1 MFNLTEFDHVEKF
14 TVYDAIEFLK
24 NEKKMSLD
32 IILLVLFCNVLN
44 RREDT
49 IAINVYGQVHGG
61 YRYKITDKNKKIL
74 DGEWLGLESVYSW
87 YNNPE
92 NPNYCNINY
101 EFEDEEIQTL
111 KTYFFDK
118 NELMQFLGFHS
129 AKYNQDEQQKDK
141 ITAHQNKGITNNNT
155 PDEIARLNAI
165 IEQQAKEITE
175 LKTEIENLKKP
186 EMAQSIV
193 NYDEFSIYGHTS
205 ENIKIAFEIIK
216 KISEKCD
223 PENPHSYPKK
233 DDFIEYIRKYFTD
246 NNSLAQSLYKI
257 IIPEKVKGKG
267 CPPKG
272 VETFQGFI

>member
-44 RREDT
+44 RRKDT
-49 IAINVYGQVHGG
+49 IDINVYGQVHGG

-74 DGEWLGLESVYSW
+74 NGEWLELESVYSW
-87 YNNPE
+87 YNNPD

-141 ITAHQNKGITNNNT
+141 ITAHQNKGITNNNN

-165 IEQQAKEITE
+165 IEQQAETIAQLEEKLSNPDATTEKENRTSQPQRDIFSLLVIKCYPDVPSRNRLFESINADMKEQGIRASDIKYPT
-175 LKTEIENLKKP
+175 LDNLIDENLR
-186 EMAQSIV
+186 I
-193 NYDEFSIYGHTS
+193 N
-205 ENIKIAFEIIK
+205 
-216 KISEKCD
+216 
-223 PENPHSYPKK
+223 
-233 DDFIEYIRKYFTD
+233 
-246 NNSLAQSLYKI
+246 NNSPFPQKNR
-257 IIPEKVKGKG
+257 K
-267 CPPKG
+267 
-272 VETFQGFI
+272 

>member
-1 MFNLTEFDHVEKF
+1 MFDIKKEEQEIQNNFISFPDFMRLFTNKNPDVSLKKIVRFINNKIPDPYYFNVVFVE
-14 TVYDAIEFLK
+14 DDFLK
-24 NEKKMSLD
+24 IEDAFTNNFWDYLFSFENSETLGKDAELYIDNADFDGYYLYKNEVTSLLD
-32 IILLVLFCNVLN
+32 IPSELL
-44 RREDT
+44 
-49 IAINVYGQVHGG
+49 
-61 YRYKITDKNKKIL
+61 DKNLSPISKS
-74 DGEWLGLESVYSW
+74 D
-87 YNNPE
+87 
-92 NPNYCNINY
+92 
-101 EFEDEEIQTL
+101 T
-111 KTYFFDK
+111 
-118 NELMQFLGFHS
+118 
-129 AKYNQDEQQKDK
+129 
-141 ITAHQNKGITNNNT
+141 ITNNNN

-175 LKTEIENLKKP
+175 LKDEIENLKKP
-186 EMAQSIV
+186 ETAQSVV

-246 NNSLAQSLYKI
+246 NNSLAQSLYQI
-257 IIPEKVKGKG
+257 IMPEKVKGKG